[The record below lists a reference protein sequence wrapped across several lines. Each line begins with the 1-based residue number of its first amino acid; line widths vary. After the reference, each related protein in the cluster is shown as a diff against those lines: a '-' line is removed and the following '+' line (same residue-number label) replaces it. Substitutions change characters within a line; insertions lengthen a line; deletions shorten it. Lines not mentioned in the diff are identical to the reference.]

1 MASCL
6 QLTMATYLERKTW
19 RSSSKRIYRSS
30 KTSTSIRCSAAKI
43 PMPPLNPEDPF
54 SSKLASIASTYPD
67 NELFVNSDSDT
78 GPYLDIIHD
87 TSPRVKASYGL
98 EERGGYGDYDRYD
111 DFYDDEEENPPPDLP
126 SMLLD
131 DKIIYLGMPV
141 YTFAIGA
148 AIGQACLLL
157 AAGKKGKR
165 FMMPNAQAMIQQPNI
180 PSSGL
185 LQASDVS
192 IRAKEAIANR
202 DTLVKL
208 LAKHTGNSIEKV
220 ANTMKAPF
228 YMNPSKAIE
237 FGVIDQIYPPDQRK
251 LKKSLAAI
259 EKIKVR
265 REKERLRVE
274 QGRKGF

>member
-131 DKIIYLGMPV
+131 DKIIYLGMPLVPAVTELITAQFYYLSTLDCDEPIHLYINSTGTTRDDGETVGLETEGFAIYNAMMQMRVDV

-165 FMMPNAQAMIQQPNI
+165 FMMPNAQ
-180 PSSGL
+180 G
-185 LQASDVS
+185 
-192 IRAKEAIANR
+192 
-202 DTLVKL
+202 
-208 LAKHTGNSIEKV
+208 
-220 ANTMKAPF
+220 
-228 YMNPSKAIE
+228 
-237 FGVIDQIYPPDQRK
+237 
-251 LKKSLAAI
+251 
-259 EKIKVR
+259 
-265 REKERLRVE
+265 
-274 QGRKGF
+274 